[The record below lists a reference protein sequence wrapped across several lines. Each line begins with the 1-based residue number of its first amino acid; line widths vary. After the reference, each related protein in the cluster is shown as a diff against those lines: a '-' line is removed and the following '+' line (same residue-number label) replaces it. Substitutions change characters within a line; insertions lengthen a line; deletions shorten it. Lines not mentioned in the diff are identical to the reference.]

1 MSRILKRS
9 LSCRYD
15 HMHGFT
21 GNNEITYGTE
31 DKLEF
36 IHAVVLSE
44 HASCIG
50 KAIKDIDFSRMRVAI
65 KGLRRDGNEVKDP
78 DQDAILQAHDVL
90 VIAGKP
96 RRVERAERKLLEG
109 S

>member
-1 MSRILKRS
+1 
-9 LSCRYD
+9 
-15 HMHGFT
+15 
-21 GNNEITYGTE
+21 
-31 DKLEF
+31 
-36 IHAVVLSE
+36 
-44 HASCIG
+44 
-50 KAIKDIDFSRMRVAI
+50 MRVAI

-78 DQDAILQAHDVL
+78 DQDAILKAHDVL